1 MALNIRDRIDDIKSS
16 LSRLSPREWLAL
28 GALGLTLVLGSA
40 TVVGYVIL
48 SGLEELAE
56 RNDSMRKAIKDLQLN
71 GSKYVTQ
78 RQRLAALEV
87 RMARVPLKLNSFVE
101 KVAKDVGVEISE
113 TGQVNPVESD
123 MFVQRG
129 LEVKL
134 RKIGL
139 KQLAQ
144 LIKQLESSPHIVQ
157 ITRLSV
163 SARWGEHKD
172 LDVEMVVST
181 YEKRKREPDAPG
193 PKERS

>member
-1 MALNIRDRIDDIKSS
+1 MALNIRDRIDDMKSS

-28 GALGLTLVLGSA
+28 GALGLVLVLGSA
-40 TVVGYVIL
+40 TVVGYMIV

-56 RNDSMRKAIKDLQLN
+56 RNDAMRKAIKDLQLN
-71 GSKYVTQ
+71 GSKYMSQ

-87 RMARVPLKLNSFVE
+87 RMSRAPLKLNSFVE
-101 KVAKDVGVEISE
+101 KVAKDVGLEIAE
-113 TGQVNPVESD
+113 TGQINPVEGD
-123 MFVQRG
+123 LFVQRG

-134 RKIGL
+134 RKVGL

-144 LIKQLESSPHIVQ
+144 LIKELENSPHIVQ

-181 YEKRKREPDAPG
+181 YEKRAKEPRG
-193 PKERS
+193 PEPENRS

>member
-1 MALNIRDRIDDIKSS
+1 MALNIRDRIDDMKSS
-16 LSRLSPREWLAL
+16 LSRLSPRELLAV
-28 GALGLTLVLGSA
+28 GALGITVLLIAA
-40 TVVGYVIL
+40 TVVGYLVI
-48 SGLEELAE
+48 SELEELSE
-56 RNDSMRKAIKDLQLN
+56 RNDSMRKAIKDLHRN
-71 GSKYVTQ
+71 GSKYMAQ

-87 RMARVPLKLNSFVE
+87 RMSRAPLKLNSFVE
-101 KVAKDVGVEISE
+101 RVAKDVGVEISE

-123 MFVQRG
+123 LFVRRG

-181 YEKRKREPDAPG
+181 YEKRTNEPGAPA

>member
-1 MALNIRDRIDDIKSS
+1 VALNIRDRIDDMKSS
-16 LSRLSPREWLAL
+16 LSRLSPREWIAL

-56 RNDSMRKAIKDLQLN
+56 RNESMRKAIKDLQLN

-101 KVAKDVGVEISE
+101 KVAKDVGVDISE

-139 KQLAQ
+139 KDLAQ